1 MSETKTPI
9 ICGICGEE
17 ITPMSRKIPPQERE
31 YKADMVISRDA
42 YWNDAGIFSIM
53 RTRRF
58 FHKECF
64 EYAIRYERIYLEYK
78 KTARKL

>member
-9 ICGICGEE
+9 ICGICDEE
-17 ITPMSRKIPPQERE
+17 ITPIPREIPPQERE
-31 YKADMVISRDA
+31 YKADMIVCRDA

-58 FHKECF
+58 FHKKCF
-64 EYAIRYERIYLEYK
+64 EYAILFEEL
-78 KTARKL
+78 